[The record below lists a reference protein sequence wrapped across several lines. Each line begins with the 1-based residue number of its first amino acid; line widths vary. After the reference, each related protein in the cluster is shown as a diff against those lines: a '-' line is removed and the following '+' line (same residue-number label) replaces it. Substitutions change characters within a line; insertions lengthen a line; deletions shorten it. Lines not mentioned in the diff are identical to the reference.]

1 MVGDRDVPDVLDET
15 GRLRRLAIAF
25 VIAVLAAGIAFLVCD
40 QLATP
45 DEIRPSSRSGAY
57 RFVYYVTGLTFA
69 VVLTAAHG
77 IQKWLV
83 RRDELRASG
92 LPQAKLR

>member
-1 MVGDRDVPDVLDET
+1 MADGDVPDLLDET

-25 VIAVLAAGIAFLVCD
+25 VIAVLAAGVAYFVCD

-45 DEIRPSSRSGAY
+45 DELRPGSQRGAY

-69 VVLTAAHG
+69 VVLTAVHAF
-77 IQKWLV
+77 QKWLV
-83 RRDELRASG
+83 RRAELRDSG
-92 LPQAKLR
+92 LPRAKLR

>member
-1 MVGDRDVPDVLDET
+1 MSDGDVPDVLDET

-25 VIAVLAAGIAFLVCD
+25 VIAVLAAGIVYFVCD

-69 VVLTAAHG
+69 VVLTAAHA

-83 RRDELRASG
+83 RRNELRDSG
-92 LPQAKLR
+92 LPRATLR